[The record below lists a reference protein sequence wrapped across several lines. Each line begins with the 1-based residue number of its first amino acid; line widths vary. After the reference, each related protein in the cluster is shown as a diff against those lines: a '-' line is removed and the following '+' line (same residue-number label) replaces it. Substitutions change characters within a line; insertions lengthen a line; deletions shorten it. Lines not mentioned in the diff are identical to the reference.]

1 MTNLDE
7 KIQAVKDE
15 LTAIQEL
22 YAFTQKIKAE
32 NAIEQE
38 KIIQQ
43 NLTLKHQLQE
53 LTKAQAE
60 VKAMKSDLETR
71 EKQILLR
78 EKTQLNSNRLLDE
91 KLEEFRKKT
100 HELAETETKLKK
112 DQEEYE
118 GKKQQIEK
126 NVLVNKDIELK
137 LQKIKLKET
146 QIDNELNRLKN
157 MSL

>member
-1 MTNLDE
+1 MNDLDG

-15 LTAIQEL
+15 LIAIQEL
-22 YAFTQKIKAE
+22 YEFTQRMKRE
-32 NAIEQE
+32 NEIGQE
-38 KIIQQ
+38 KIYQQ
-43 NLTLKHQLQE
+43 NLTLKHQRDE
-53 LTKAQAE
+53 LTKAQSE
-60 VKAMKSDLETR
+60 VKAMKADLDAR

-78 EKTQLNSNRLLDE
+78 EKTQLASNRLLDQ
-91 KLEEFRKKT
+91 KLEEFRAKT
-100 HELAETETKLKK
+100 HDLAEQETKLKK
-112 DQEEYE
+112 DIADYK

>member
-1 MTNLDE
+1 MNLDE

-15 LTAIQEL
+15 LIAIQEL
-22 YAFTQKIKAE
+22 YEFTQKIKAE
-32 NAIEQE
+32 NVIEQE

-43 NLTLKHQLQE
+43 NLTLKHQRDE

-60 VKAMKSDLETR
+60 VKAMKVDLDTR

-78 EKTQLNSNRLLDE
+78 EKTQLNSNRLLDQ
-91 KLEEFRKKT
+91 KLEEFREKT
-100 HELAETETKLKK
+100 HELAEQETKLKK
-112 DQEEYE
+112 DIADYE

-146 QIDNELNRLKN
+146 QVDNELNRLKN

>member
-1 MTNLDE
+1 MNDLDG
-7 KIQAVKDE
+7 KVQAVKDE

-22 YAFTQKIKAE
+22 YEFTQKMKSE

-43 NLTLKHQLQE
+43 NLTLKHQLEE

-60 VKAMKSDLETR
+60 VKAMKEDLAKR

-78 EKTQLNSNRLLDE
+78 EKTQLNSNRLLDQ
-91 KLEEFRKKT
+91 KLEDFRAKS
-100 HELAETETKLKK
+100 HELAELETKLKK
-112 DQEEYE
+112 YIQEYE

-146 QIDNELNRLKN
+146 QVDNELNRLKN

>member
-1 MTNLDE
+1 MNNLDE
-7 KIQAVKDE
+7 KVQAVKDE
-15 LTAIQEL
+15 LVVIQEL
-22 YAFTQKIKAE
+22 YEFTQKMKSE

-43 NLTLKHQLQE
+43 NLTLKHQLEE

-60 VKAMKSDLETR
+60 VKAMKEDLAKR

-78 EKTQLNSNRLLDE
+78 EKTQLNSNRLLDQ
-91 KLEEFRKKT
+91 KLEDFRAKS
-100 HELAETETKLKK
+100 HELAELETKLKK
-112 DQEEYE
+112 DIQEYE

-146 QIDNELNRLKN
+146 QVDNELNRLKN